1 MHDLYV
7 HDHEYTVVH
16 PVCDGAC
23 ITIFPPPSLTLFS
36 LPSLSL
42 SLLIRQCYGEGLQ
55 WAGCVIM
62 TLLSQEKRFASLDFS
77 YHLLRIHEFD
87 GQEGV
92 VQNHVSEEEREG
104 GREREVEENMCREKN
119 EVEIS
124 FLSLPPSLYSL
135 GS

>member
-1 MHDLYV
+1 MS
-7 HDHEYTVVH
+7 
-16 PVCDGAC
+16 
-23 ITIFPPPSLTLFS
+23 ITISLSHSLSFLSPS
-36 LPSLSL
+36 SLSL
-42 SLLIRQCYGEGLQ
+42 FLSSIRQCYGEGLQ

-104 GREREVEENMCREKN
+104 GREREVEEICVEKRKK
-119 EVEIS
+119 
-124 FLSLPPSLYSL
+124 
-135 GS
+135 

>member
-1 MHDLYV
+1 
-7 HDHEYTVVH
+7 
-16 PVCDGAC
+16 
-23 ITIFPPPSLTLFS
+23 
-36 LPSLSL
+36 
-42 SLLIRQCYGEGLQ
+42 
-55 WAGCVIM
+55 M

-92 VQNHVSEEEREG
+92 VQGHVSKEGREG
-104 GREREVEENMCREKN
+104 GREREVEENMCREKK